1 MVTGSCQLHIHV
13 TLVYLI
19 LRFLS
24 KALLTELF
32 EERQHLMLKPMCFLV
47 LAVAFDFALLLTCF
61 CFAVSLQLLCFF
73 CLSEPNQAY
82 VVSTYVSLPCVRF
95 CTSQLWLRQSLQL
108 ANFPKA
114 LDEKS
119 FVVPGEAFLSH
130 DTRRSLTDLQE
141 TAQWLGGQ
149 AVPQSILEALTG
161 YPAQTGL
168 CHVVFPTPALA
179 LDFLLSSVWETVACR

>member
-13 TLVYLI
+13 TLVYLT

-73 CLSEPNQAY
+73 CLSKPNQAY
-82 VVSTYVSLPCVRF
+82 VVSTYFFSPLCQVLHLAVVAAAELAALEL
-95 CTSQLWLRQSLQL
+95 SQGAGREELCGAWRS
-108 ANFPKA
+108 FP
-114 LDEKS
+114 
-119 FVVPGEAFLSH
+119 VP
-130 DTRRSLTDLQE
+130 
-141 TAQWLGGQ
+141 
-149 AVPQSILEALTG
+149 
-161 YPAQTGL
+161 
-168 CHVVFPTPALA
+168 
-179 LDFLLSSVWETVACR
+179 